1 MVKGSAIMVHAIG
14 IDVGGTLTKVA
25 FFDDNQKLT
34 FLYFPSDDLQKVSD
48 WIALF
53 DDDFKIGLTGGRA
66 EQLKT
71 FLHCHDNLYYLV
83 EFDATV
89 AGVNYQ
95 LQNDGKHFP
104 DAVIT
109 NIGTG
114 TSIHY
119 LKGDEHER
127 ISGTGIGGGTLLGMS
142 ALMTGIHHFDEIV
155 QLSARGSRSEVD
167 MLVSDI
173 YFGNKTPIDGGL
185 TASNFGAA
193 GLTPLMERSKED
205 ILATVQGLV
214 GEVISTLSIQ
224 CAFAE
229 DVEHIVYIGS
239 TLSGN
244 IPLQNIIGNYTKR
257 KNRTPIFL
265 RDNGYSG
272 AIGALLSIIEEN

>member
-1 MVKGSAIMVHAIG
+1 MVQAIG
-14 IDVGGTLTKVA
+14 IDVGGTLTKIA
-25 FFDDNQKLT
+25 FFTKNQQLKL
-34 FLYFPSDDLQKVSD
+34 LHFPSSNLQEVSD
-48 WIALF
+48 WIVSMKE
-53 DDDFKIGLTGGRA
+53 DIQIGLTGGRA

-71 FLHCHDNLYYLV
+71 FLRSHGNLHYLV

-95 LQNDGKHFP
+95 LKKDGHHFS
-104 DAVIT
+104 DAIIT

-114 TSIHY
+114 TSIHH
-119 LKGDEHER
+119 LNGNQHTR
-127 ISGTGIGGGTLLGMS
+127 IAGTGIGGGTLLGMS
-142 ALMTGIHHFDEIV
+142 SLMTGIHQFDEIV
-155 QLSARGSRSEVD
+155 ERSANGRRSEVD

-185 TASNFGAA
+185 TASNFGDV
-193 GLTPLMERSKED
+193 GLTPHLERSKED

-229 DVEHIVYIGS
+229 QVEHIVYIGS
-239 TLSGN
+239 TLSCN
-244 IPLQNIIGNYTKR
+244 EPLQNVIGNYTTR

-265 RDNGYSG
+265 QDNGYSG
-272 AIGALLSIIEEN
+272 AIGALLSKYDVN

>member
-1 MVKGSAIMVHAIG
+1 MVQAIG

-25 FFDDNQKLT
+25 FFDQNHQLN
-34 FLYFPSDDLQKVSD
+34 LLHFPSSDLYIVSEWITSYKDDIQ
-48 WIALF
+48 
-53 DDDFKIGLTGGRA
+53 IGLTGGRA

-71 FLHCHDNLYYLV
+71 FLRSHENLHYLV
-83 EFDATV
+83 EFDATI

-95 LQNDGKHFP
+95 LKKDNHQFTE
-104 DAVIT
+104 AVIT

-114 TSIHY
+114 TSIHS
-119 LKGDEHER
+119 LKGSEHKR
-127 ISGTGIGGGTLLGMS
+127 IAGTGIGGGTLLGMS
-142 ALMTGIHHFDEIV
+142 ALMTGIHQFDEIV
-155 QLSARGSRSEVD
+155 KFSAAGSRSEVD

-185 TASNFGAA
+185 TASNFGDA
-193 GLTPLMERSKED
+193 GLRPLMERSKED
-205 ILATVQGLV
+205 VLATVQGLV

-229 DVEHIVYIGS
+229 EVEHIVYIGS
-239 TLSGN
+239 TLAQN
-244 IPLQNIIGNYTKR
+244 KPLQKIIGDYTKR

-272 AIGALLSIIEEN
+272 AIGALLSKMDGK

>member
-1 MVKGSAIMVHAIG
+1 MVQAIG

-25 FFDDNQKLT
+25 FFDQNHQLN
-34 FLYFPSDDLQKVSD
+34 LLHFPSSDLHIVSE
-48 WIALF
+48 WITSYKE
-53 DDDFKIGLTGGRA
+53 DIQIGLTGGRA

-71 FLHCHDNLYYLV
+71 FLRSHENLHYLV
-83 EFDATV
+83 EFDATI

-95 LQNDGKHFP
+95 LKKDNHQFTE
-104 DAVIT
+104 AVIT

-114 TSIHY
+114 TSIHS
-119 LKGDEHER
+119 LKGSVHER
-127 ISGTGIGGGTLLGMS
+127 IAGTGIGGGTLLGMS
-142 ALMTGIHHFDEIV
+142 ALMTGIHQFDEIV
-155 QLSARGSRSEVD
+155 KFSAAGSRSEVD

-185 TASNFGAA
+185 TASNFGDA
-193 GLTPLMERSKED
+193 GLRPFMERSKED
-205 ILATVQGLV
+205 VLATVQGLV

-229 DVEHIVYIGS
+229 EVEHIVYIGS
-239 TLSGN
+239 TLAHN
-244 IPLQNIIGNYTKR
+244 EPLQMIIGNYTKR

-272 AIGALLSIIEEN
+272 AIGALLSKIDGK

>member
-1 MVKGSAIMVHAIG
+1 MVQAIG

-25 FFDDNQKLT
+25 FFDQNHQLN
-34 FLYFPSDDLQKVSD
+34 LLHFPSSDLHIVSE
-48 WIALF
+48 WITSYKE
-53 DDDFKIGLTGGRA
+53 DIQIGLTGGRA

-71 FLHCHDNLYYLV
+71 FLRSHENLHYLV
-83 EFDATV
+83 EFDATI

-95 LQNDGKHFP
+95 LKKDNHQFT

-114 TSIHY
+114 TSIHS
-119 LKGDEHER
+119 LKGAEHER
-127 ISGTGIGGGTLLGMS
+127 IAGTGIGGGTLLGMS
-142 ALMTGIHHFDEIV
+142 ALMTGIHQFDKIV
-155 QLSARGSRSEVD
+155 ELSALGSRSEVD

-185 TASNFGAA
+185 TASNFGDA
-193 GLTPLMERSKED
+193 GLRPLIERSKED
-205 ILATVQGLV
+205 VLATVQGMV

-224 CAFAE
+224 CAFTE

-239 TLSGN
+239 TLAQN
-244 IPLQNIIGNYTKR
+244 EPLQKIIGDYTKR

-272 AIGALLSIIEEN
+272 AIGALLSKIDGK

>member
-1 MVKGSAIMVHAIG
+1 MVQAIG

-25 FFDDNQKLT
+25 FFDQNHQLN
-34 FLYFPSDDLQKVSD
+34 LLHFPSSDLHIVSE
-48 WIALF
+48 WITSYKE
-53 DDDFKIGLTGGRA
+53 DIQIGLTGGRA

-71 FLHCHDNLYYLV
+71 FLRSHENLHYLV
-83 EFDATV
+83 EFDATI

-95 LQNDGKHFP
+95 LKKDNHQFTE
-104 DAVIT
+104 AVIT

-114 TSIHY
+114 TSIHS
-119 LKGDEHER
+119 LKGSEHER
-127 ISGTGIGGGTLLGMS
+127 IAGTGIGGGTLLGMS
-142 ALMTGIHHFDEIV
+142 ALMTGIHQFDEIV
-155 QLSARGSRSEVD
+155 KFSAAGSRSEVD

-185 TASNFGAA
+185 TASNFGDA
-193 GLTPLMERSKED
+193 GLRPLMERSKED
-205 ILATVQGLV
+205 VLATVQGLV

-229 DVEHIVYIGS
+229 EVEHIVYIGS
-239 TLSGN
+239 TLAHN
-244 IPLQNIIGNYTKR
+244 KPLQKIIGDYTKR

-272 AIGALLSIIEEN
+272 AIGALLSKMDGK

>member
-1 MVKGSAIMVHAIG
+1 MVQAIG

-25 FFDDNQKLT
+25 FFEHNQQLKL
-34 FLYFPSDDLQKVSD
+34 LHFPSANLHIVSE
-48 WIALF
+48 WITSYKE
-53 DDDFKIGLTGGRA
+53 DIQIGLTGGRA

-71 FLHCHDNLYYLV
+71 FLRSHENLQYLV
-83 EFDATV
+83 EFDATI

-95 LQNDGKHFP
+95 LKKDNHEFT

-114 TSIHY
+114 TSIHS
-119 LKGDEHER
+119 LKGTEHER
-127 ISGTGIGGGTLLGMS
+127 IAGTGIGGGTLLGMS
-142 ALMTGIHHFDEIV
+142 ALMTGIHQFDEIV
-155 QLSARGSRSEVD
+155 ELSAVGSRSEVD

-185 TASNFGAA
+185 TASNFGDA
-193 GLTPLMERSKED
+193 GLRPLMERSKED
-205 ILATVQGLV
+205 VLATVQGLV

-239 TLSGN
+239 TLAN
-244 IPLQNIIGNYTKR
+244 NEPLQKIIGNYTKR

-265 RDNGYSG
+265 TDNGYSG
-272 AIGALLSIIEEN
+272 AIGALLSKIDGK

>member
-1 MVKGSAIMVHAIG
+1 MVPAIG

-25 FFDDNQKLT
+25 FFEKDHQLKL
-34 FLYFPSDDLQKVSD
+34 LHFPSADLHIVSE
-48 WIALF
+48 WITSYKE
-53 DDDFKIGLTGGRA
+53 DIQIGLTGGRA

-71 FLHCHDNLYYLV
+71 FLRSHENLHYLV
-83 EFDATV
+83 EFDATI

-95 LQNDGKHFP
+95 LKKDNHQFT

-114 TSIHY
+114 TSIHS
-119 LKGDEHER
+119 LKGAEHER
-127 ISGTGIGGGTLLGMS
+127 IAGTGIGGGTLLGMS
-142 ALMTGIHHFDEIV
+142 ALMTGIHQFDKIV
-155 QLSARGSRSEVD
+155 ELSALGSRSEVD

-185 TASNFGAA
+185 TASNFGDA
-193 GLTPLMERSKED
+193 GLRPLIERSKED
-205 ILATVQGLV
+205 VLATVQGMV

-224 CAFAE
+224 CAFTE

-239 TLSGN
+239 TLAHN
-244 IPLQNIIGNYTKR
+244 EPLQKIIGNYTKR
-257 KNRTPIFL
+257 KNRTPVFL

-272 AIGALLSIIEEN
+272 AIGALLSKIDGK

>member
-1 MVKGSAIMVHAIG
+1 MVQAIG

-25 FFDDNQKLT
+25 YFTKDQQLNL
-34 FLYFPSDDLQKVSD
+34 LHFPSSDLQKVSD
-48 WIALF
+48 WIVSLNE
-53 DDDFKIGLTGGRA
+53 DIQIGLTGGRA
-66 EQLKT
+66 EQLKL
-71 FLHCHDNLYYLV
+71 FLRSHENLHYLV

-95 LQNDGKHFP
+95 LKNEGHEFSE
-104 DAVIT
+104 AVIT

-114 TSIHY
+114 TSIHL
-119 LKGDEHER
+119 LKNQIHKR
-127 ISGTGIGGGTLLGMS
+127 IAGTGIGGGTLLGLS
-142 ALMTGIHHFDEIV
+142 ALMTGLHHFDDIV
-155 QLSARGSRSEVD
+155 QLSSNGRRNEVD

-185 TASNFGAA
+185 TASNFGEA
-193 GLTPLMERSKED
+193 GLTPLLERSKED

-224 CAFAE
+224 CAIAE
-229 DVEHIVYIGS
+229 NVDHIVYIGS

-244 IPLQNIIGNYTKR
+244 DPLQKVIGDYTER

-265 RDNGYSG
+265 SDNGYSG
-272 AIGALLSIIEEN
+272 AIGALLSKHESN

>member
-1 MVKGSAIMVHAIG
+1 MVQAIG

-25 FFDDNQKLT
+25 FFDQNHQLN
-34 FLYFPSDDLQKVSD
+34 LLHFPSSELHIVSE
-48 WIALF
+48 WITSYKE
-53 DDDFKIGLTGGRA
+53 DIQIGLTGGRA

-71 FLHCHDNLYYLV
+71 FLRSHENLHYLV
-83 EFDATV
+83 EFDATI

-95 LQNDGKHFP
+95 LKKDNHQFT

-114 TSIHY
+114 TSIHS
-119 LKGDEHER
+119 LKGLEHER
-127 ISGTGIGGGTLLGMS
+127 IAGTGIGGGTLLGMS
-142 ALMTGIHHFDEIV
+142 ALMTGIHQFEEIV
-155 QLSARGSRSEVD
+155 QLSEAGSRSEVD

-185 TASNFGAA
+185 TASNFGDA
-193 GLTPLMERSKED
+193 GLRPLIERSKED
-205 ILATVQGLV
+205 VLATVQGLV

-229 DVEHIVYIGS
+229 EVEHIVYIGS
-239 TLSGN
+239 TLAHN
-244 IPLQNIIGNYTKR
+244 EPLQKIIGNYTKR
-257 KNRTPIFL
+257 KNRTPVFL

-272 AIGALLSIIEEN
+272 AIGALLSKIDGK

>member
-1 MVKGSAIMVHAIG
+1 MVHAIG

-34 FLYFPSDDLQKVSD
+34 FLYFLSDDLQRVSD

-53 DDDFKIGLTGGRA
+53 DDDVKIGLTGGRA

-71 FLHCHDNLYYLV
+71 FLRCHDNLHYLV

-95 LQNDGKHFP
+95 LQKDGKNFP

-119 LKGDEHER
+119 HRGDEHKR

-142 ALMTGIHHFDEIV
+142 ALMTGIHQFDEIV

-272 AIGALLSIIEEN
+272 AIGALLSIRKEN

>member
-1 MVKGSAIMVHAIG
+1 MVQAIG

-25 FFDDNQKLT
+25 FFDQNHQLN
-34 FLYFPSDDLQKVSD
+34 LLHFPSTDLYLVSE
-48 WIALF
+48 WITSYKE
-53 DDDFKIGLTGGRA
+53 DIQIGLTGGRA

-71 FLHCHDNLYYLV
+71 FLRSHENLHYLV
-83 EFDATV
+83 EFDATI

-95 LQNDGKHFP
+95 LRKDNHQFTE
-104 DAVIT
+104 AVIT

-114 TSIHY
+114 TSIHS
-119 LKGDEHER
+119 LKGSEHER
-127 ISGTGIGGGTLLGMS
+127 IAGTGIGGGTLLGMS
-142 ALMTGIHHFDEIV
+142 SLMTGIHQFDEIV
-155 QLSARGSRSEVD
+155 KLSAAGSRSKVD

-185 TASNFGAA
+185 TASNFGDA
-193 GLTPLMERSKED
+193 GLRPLMERSKED
-205 ILATVQGLV
+205 VLATVQGLV

-229 DVEHIVYIGS
+229 EVEHIVYIGS
-239 TLSGN
+239 TLAHN
-244 IPLQNIIGNYTKR
+244 KPLQKIIGDYTKR

-272 AIGALLSIIEEN
+272 AIGALLSKMDGN

>member
-1 MVKGSAIMVHAIG
+1 MVQAIG

-25 FFDDNQKLT
+25 FFEKDHQLKL
-34 FLYFPSDDLQKVSD
+34 LHFPSADLHIVSE
-48 WIALF
+48 WITSYKE
-53 DDDFKIGLTGGRA
+53 DIQIGLTGGRA

-71 FLHCHDNLYYLV
+71 FLRSHENLHYLV
-83 EFDATV
+83 EFDATI

-95 LQNDGKHFP
+95 LKKDNHQFT

-114 TSIHY
+114 TSIHS
-119 LKGDEHER
+119 LKGAEHER
-127 ISGTGIGGGTLLGMS
+127 IAGTGIGGGTLLGMS
-142 ALMTGIHHFDEIV
+142 ALMTGIHQFDKIV
-155 QLSARGSRSEVD
+155 ELSALGSRSEVD

-185 TASNFGAA
+185 TASNFGDA
-193 GLTPLMERSKED
+193 GLRPLIERSKED
-205 ILATVQGLV
+205 VLATVQGMV

-224 CAFAE
+224 CAFTE

-239 TLSGN
+239 TLAHN
-244 IPLQNIIGNYTKR
+244 EPLQKIIGNYTKR
-257 KNRTPIFL
+257 KNRTPVFL

-272 AIGALLSIIEEN
+272 AIGALLSKIDGK

>member
-1 MVKGSAIMVHAIG
+1 MVQAIG

-25 FFDDNQKLT
+25 FFEKDHQLKL
-34 FLYFPSDDLQKVSD
+34 LHFPSAYLHIVSD
-48 WIALF
+48 WITSYKE
-53 DDDFKIGLTGGRA
+53 DIQIGLTGGRA

-71 FLHCHDNLYYLV
+71 FLRSHENLHYLV
-83 EFDATV
+83 EFDATI

-95 LQNDGKHFP
+95 LKKDNHQFT

-114 TSIHY
+114 TSIHS
-119 LKGDEHER
+119 LKGAEHER
-127 ISGTGIGGGTLLGMS
+127 IAGTGIGGGTLLGMS
-142 ALMTGIHHFDEIV
+142 ALMTGIHQFDKIV
-155 QLSARGSRSEVD
+155 ELSALGSRSEVD

-185 TASNFGAA
+185 TASNFGDA
-193 GLTPLMERSKED
+193 GLRPLIERSKED
-205 ILATVQGLV
+205 VLATVQGMV

-224 CAFAE
+224 CAFTE
-229 DVEHIVYIGS
+229 DLEHIVYIGS
-239 TLSGN
+239 TLAQN
-244 IPLQNIIGNYTKR
+244 EPLQKIIGDYTKR

-272 AIGALLSIIEEN
+272 AIGALLSKIDGK

>member
-1 MVKGSAIMVHAIG
+1 MVQAIG

-25 FFDDNQKLT
+25 FFDQNHQLN
-34 FLYFPSDDLQKVSD
+34 LLHFPSSDLRIVSE
-48 WIALF
+48 WITSYKE
-53 DDDFKIGLTGGRA
+53 DIQIGLTGGRA

-71 FLHCHDNLYYLV
+71 FLRSHENLHYLV
-83 EFDATV
+83 EFDATI

-95 LQNDGKHFP
+95 LKKDNHQFT

-114 TSIHY
+114 TSIHS
-119 LKGDEHER
+119 LKGSEHER
-127 ISGTGIGGGTLLGMS
+127 IAGTGIGGGTLLGMS
-142 ALMTGIHHFDEIV
+142 SLMTGIHQFDEIV
-155 QLSARGSRSEVD
+155 KLSAAGSRSEVD

-185 TASNFGAA
+185 TASNFGDA
-193 GLTPLMERSKED
+193 GLRPLMERSKED
-205 ILATVQGLV
+205 VLATVQGLV

-229 DVEHIVYIGS
+229 EVEHIVYIGS
-239 TLSGN
+239 TLAHN
-244 IPLQNIIGNYTKR
+244 KPLQKIIGDYTKR

-272 AIGALLSIIEEN
+272 AIGALLSKIDGK